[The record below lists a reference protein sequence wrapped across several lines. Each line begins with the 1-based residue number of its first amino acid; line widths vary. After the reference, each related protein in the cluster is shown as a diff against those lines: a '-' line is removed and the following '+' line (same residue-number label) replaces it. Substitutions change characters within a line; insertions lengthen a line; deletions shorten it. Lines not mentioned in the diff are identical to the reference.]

1 MYHMIAVVVIGLACG
16 MMMFPLAVVLAALT
30 WTLPF
35 WSESRYAV
43 ALRVKDLSKDGAG
56 LAVTRCREVLEE
68 HGGQVVS
75 VRTERTGQF
84 SIVANVPA
92 RVNPAEVEAE
102 LRQLP
107 KEESGTVR
115 WETR

>member
-1 MYHMIAVVVIGLACG
+1 

-30 WTLPF
+30 WVLPF

-43 ALRVKDLSKDGAG
+43 ALRVKDLSKNGAG
-56 LAVTRCREVLEE
+56 VAVTRCREVLEQ

-92 RVNPAEVEAE
+92 RVNPAEVEAK
-102 LRQLP
+102 LRELP